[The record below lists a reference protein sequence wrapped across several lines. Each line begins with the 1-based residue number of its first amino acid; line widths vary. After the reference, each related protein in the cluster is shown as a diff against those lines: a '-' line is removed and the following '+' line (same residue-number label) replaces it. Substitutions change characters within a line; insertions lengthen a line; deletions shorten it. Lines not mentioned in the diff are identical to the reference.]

1 MKTQDSKGSVIAE
14 SLDRT
19 LTLRTGIMLAIA
31 AAFNMLARADIR
43 FNIAVSALLV
53 MGGFGIIR
61 KRLWGP
67 TMGVISS
74 VVAVGYTVYEML
86 FFLYALSSELGVA
99 VAQLAAIFIVPMD
112 IICLIALSS
121 SLKLRRALTT
131 D

>member
-1 MKTQDSKGSVIAE
+1 M
-14 SLDRT
+14 
-19 LTLRTGIMLAIA
+19 AIA
-31 AAFNMLARADIR
+31 AAFNMLARADILL
-43 FNIAVSALLV
+43 NIAVSVLLV

-61 KRLWGP
+61 KKLWGP

-86 FFLYALSSELGVA
+86 FFLYALPPELGVR

-112 IICLIALSS
+112 VICLIALSS